1 MDVEAYKDLFGT
13 RRFTSYGKL
22 STGKVVQF
30 TYDNEQKY
38 ALVLDPD
45 WEGKLHA
52 LSLKSLSP
60 DSLKTLLNDL
70 KDMTSREEVYANYK
84 SSQYT
89 ESRPYRTY
97 TISKI
102 SALREIYL
110 KQKQQEKKKKVE
122 IKETPKPKE
131 PKTFEMYGD

>member
-30 TYDNEQKY
+30 TYDSEQKY
-38 ALVLDPD
+38 AVVLDPD
-45 WEGKLHA
+45 WEGKMHA

-89 ESRPYRTY
+89 ETRPYRTY
-97 TISKI
+97 VISKI
-102 SALREIYL
+102 SSLREIYL
-110 KQKQQEKKKKVE
+110 KEKPKQPKKEVKP
-122 IKETPKPKE
+122 KETPKRAE
-131 PKTFEMYGD
+131 PKKFEMYGD

>member
-1 MDVEAYKDLFGT
+1 MDVEVYRDLFGT

-22 STGKVVQF
+22 TTGKVVQF

-38 ALVLDPD
+38 ALVLDPE

-60 DSLKTLLNDL
+60 DSLETLLKDL
-70 KDMTSREEVYANYK
+70 KNITSREDVYARYK

-89 ESRPYRTY
+89 ETRPYRTY

-102 SALREIYL
+102 SSLREIYL
-110 KQKQQEKKKKVE
+110 KEKPKQPKKEV
-122 IKETPKPKE
+122 KPKE
-131 PKTFEMYGD
+131 TQTQTQSKKFEMYGD